1 MPGAAAANFLVT
13 GVGRIATAI
22 THRRG
27 VHARQ
32 LPEDPLRPPEATHT
46 KHHLLKPFRE
56 WGFKRSAGHD
66 VLIAHRD
73 GLCTTRQRL
82 FWRGH
87 LWYASRE
94 QHDGQPPSGGYA
106 YRAIGA
112 ETSGFDGHA
121 PTRSTAV
128 DQSYLE
134 RPRRF
139 SRAAIFAGRNS
150 RDRCRR
156 LDAA

>member
-94 QHDGQPPSGGYA
+94 QQDRKSVVEGNRGEAGGA
-106 YRAIGA
+106 G
-112 ETSGFDGHA
+112 
-121 PTRSTAV
+121 
-128 DQSYLE
+128 
-134 RPRRF
+134 
-139 SRAAIFAGRNS
+139 SRAAAVAGEQE
-150 RDRCRR
+150 
-156 LDAA
+156 AW